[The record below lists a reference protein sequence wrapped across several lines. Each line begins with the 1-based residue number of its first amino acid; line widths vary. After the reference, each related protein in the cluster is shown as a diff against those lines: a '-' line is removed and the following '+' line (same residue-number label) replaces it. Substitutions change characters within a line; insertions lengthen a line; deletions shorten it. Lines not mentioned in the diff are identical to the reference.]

1 MVVFALMDRLVSG
14 EDSAASGEMTLA
26 SRSCREATKPVRFYG
41 SWKCPHSQRA
51 WICMEEKVVDYQW
64 IEVDLYDSSP
74 DGRERRRL
82 SLDELRD
89 RYPDFVACSPWGRL
103 PALDHRGEQIHDS
116 LVTAEYIH
124 EAFDGP
130 PLFPKTPFLRARVR
144 LWAAH
149 VESRVVPHF
158 DELLATRDETRR
170 AVARQALFEGL
181 AEFEAAM
188 APEVEGPFFLG
199 DDFSMADIALV
210 PWWQRMVSVLRAYRK
225 FDPSAHPRL
234 QAWHEAVQARPSVRR
249 TAVDPERLIEDH
261 VGCADSG
268 GAAEGRGGDVRFRR
282 ASAPRR
288 GRGLAAA

>member
-1 MVVFALMDRLVSG
+1 MALAIDQQESVG
-14 EDSAASGEMTLA
+14 DSTASGELTLA
-26 SRSCREATKPVRFYG
+26 SRSCGEVAKPVRFYG
-41 SWKCPHSQRA
+41 SWRCPYSQRA
-51 WICMEEKVVDYQW
+51 WIGLEEKVVDYQW
-64 IEVDLYDSSP
+64 IEVDVYESSS

-82 SLDELRD
+82 SLDELRG
-89 RYPDFVACSPWGRL
+89 RYPEFVACSPRGSL
-103 PALDHRGEQIHDS
+103 PALEHRGERIHDS

-130 PLFPKTPFLRARVR
+130 PLLPKTPYLRARVR

-158 DELLATRDETRR
+158 DALLVARDEDQRQQ
-170 AVARQALFEGL
+170 ARQALIEGL
-181 AEFEAAM
+181 TEFEAAM
-188 APEVEGPFFLG
+188 APEAEGPFFLG

-225 FDPSAHPRL
+225 FDPSVHPRL

-261 VGCADSG
+261 VGCADLRGTS
-268 GAAEGRGGDVRFRR
+268 EGVGGDVRFRR

-288 GRGLAAA
+288 GRGLAMA